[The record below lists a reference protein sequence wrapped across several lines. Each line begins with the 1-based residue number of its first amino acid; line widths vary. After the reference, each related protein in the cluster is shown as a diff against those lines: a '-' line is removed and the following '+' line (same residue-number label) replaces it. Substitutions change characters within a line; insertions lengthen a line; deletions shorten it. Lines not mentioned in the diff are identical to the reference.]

1 MAPRDQAGKAAAQ
14 GHEPHDNGL
23 TTPSLLLPRNSSEID
38 APLSPHG
45 LRLLSC
51 EDCITRQ
58 MEKRSYLLVIAAGIL
73 AASTV
78 SPARAV
84 ILTQDTTPVPFNIS
98 GSQTAIN
105 PNTTPLNF
113 NPFTASAPTTLTAVQ
128 VKFVVDPVFGGT
140 VQLANGSTSPASFTT
155 STASPSFTFSTTPS
169 LSTTGSASLLT
180 LNPSS
185 FTGPAFV
192 TATVSGPYLGT
203 TSPLAAATPSLQAYF
218 ASAPAINSYYANWS
232 IVGIPTG
239 GATDL
244 NSATFSGQ
252 IYLSYQYTSPDPV
265 PGPLPILGAGA
276 AFGFSRKL
284 RQRIRSSAG

>member
-1 MAPRDQAGKAAAQ
+1 MD
-14 GHEPHDNGL
+14 
-23 TTPSLLLPRNSSEID
+23 
-38 APLSPHG
+38 
-45 LRLLSC
+45 
-51 EDCITRQ
+51 TRY
-58 MEKRSYLLVIAAGIL
+58 YLLALVAGMA
-73 AASTV
+73 AASTA
-78 SPARAV
+78 SPAPARAV

-113 NPFTASAPTTLTAVQ
+113 NPFTASTSSTLTGVQ
-128 VKFVVDPVFGGT
+128 VKFVPDPVFGGT
-140 VQLANGSTSPASFTT
+140 VQLANGSAPLASFVG
-155 STASPSFTFSTTPS
+155 TASPSFTFSSPG

-192 TATVSGPYLGT
+192 PATVSGPYLGT
-203 TSPLAAATPSLQAYF
+203 TSPLAAATLPLQAYF
-218 ASAPAINSYYANWS
+218 TSAPTINSYYANWS